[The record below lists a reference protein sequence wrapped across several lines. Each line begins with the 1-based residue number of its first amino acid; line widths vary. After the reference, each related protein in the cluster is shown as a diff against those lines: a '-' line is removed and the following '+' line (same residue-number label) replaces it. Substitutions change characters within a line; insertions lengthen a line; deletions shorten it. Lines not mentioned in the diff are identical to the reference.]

1 VLFCPYSQDYLH
13 GYSVPPTTYS
23 GSSQQKTCIVGSE
36 GQREEGIV
44 RVVKWIGGVV
54 LVSTLLV
61 VTAFGSSVA
70 AQQSGDT
77 EELELAEQNNS
88 GVSGTAT
95 LREADGGVEVTL
107 NMRGLP
113 EAGVEHINH
122 FHGGG
127 RCADYEAGEDI
138 PITIPLTTVIANQ
151 DGTGSASTTLPDV
164 TLDQLFDQRQER
176 IIVFH
181 AKQEEGVAVPPP
193 IACAD
198 VNPPPGETTTKT
210 ERTVVAKESTEAPLP
225 KSGGPVVSWAPS
237 VVLPA
242 AVLVLGFGILAFA
255 VLRRR

>member
-1 VLFCPYSQDYLH
+1 M
-13 GYSVPPTTYS
+13 
-23 GSSQQKTCIVGSE
+23 
-36 GQREEGIV
+36 RA
-44 RVVKWIGGVV
+44 VKWLGTVV

-61 VTAFGSSVA
+61 VADFGSSVS
-70 AQQSGDT
+70 AQQSGGT

-95 LREADGGVEVTL
+95 LRDVDGGVEVTL
-107 NMRGLP
+107 NMQGLP

-127 RCADYEAGEDI
+127 NCADYEAREDI
-138 PITIPLTTVIANQ
+138 PVTIPLTTVNANQ
-151 DGTGSASTTLPDV
+151 DGTGSATTTLPEV
-164 TLDQLFDQRQER
+164 SLDQLLDQRQER

-198 VNPPPGETTTKT
+198 VNPTPGETTTKT
-210 ERTVVAKESTEAPLP
+210 ERTVVTKESTGAPLP
-225 KSGGPVVSWAPS
+225 PSGGPVVSWAPS

-242 AVLVLGFGILAFA
+242 AVLVLGLGVLAFA

>member
-1 VLFCPYSQDYLH
+1 M
-13 GYSVPPTTYS
+13 
-23 GSSQQKTCIVGSE
+23 
-36 GQREEGIV
+36 RA
-44 RVVKWIGGVV
+44 VKWLSGVV
-54 LVSTLLV
+54 LVTTLLV
-61 VTAFGSSVA
+61 AAFGVSAA
-70 AQQSGDT
+70 AQQSGDTT

-95 LREADGGVEVTL
+95 LRDVDGGVEVTL

-127 RCADYEAGEDI
+127 SCADYEAREDI
-138 PITIPLTTVIANQ
+138 PVTIPLTTVIANQ
-151 DGTGSASTTLPDV
+151 DGTGSATTTLSDV

-198 VNPPPGETTTKT
+198 VNPTPGETTTKT
-210 ERTVVAKESTEAPLP
+210 ERTVVMKESTEAPLP

-242 AVLVLGFGILAFA
+242 AAVVLGIGILAFSA
-255 VLRRR
+255 LRRR

>member
-1 VLFCPYSQDYLH
+1 VC
-13 GYSVPPTTYS
+13 G
-23 GSSQQKTCIVGSE
+23 GE

-44 RVVKWIGGVV
+44 RAVKWLGGVF
-54 LVSTLLV
+54 LVTTLLV

-95 LREADGGVEVTL
+95 LREVNGGVEVTL
-107 NMRGLP
+107 NVRGLP

-127 RCADYEAGEDI
+127 SCADYEAREDI
-138 PITIPLTTVIANQ
+138 PVTIPLTTVIANQ
-151 DGTGSASTTLPDV
+151 DGTGSATTTLPEV
-164 TLDQLFDQRQER
+164 SLDQLLDQRQER

-198 VNPPPGETTTKT
+198 VNPTPGETTTKM
-210 ERTVVAKESTEAPLP
+210 ERTVVAKESTGAPLP
-225 KSGGPVVSWAPS
+225 ESGGPVVSWAPS
-237 VVLPA
+237 VLLPA
-242 AVLVLGFGILAFA
+242 AVLVLGFGVLAFA

>member
-1 VLFCPYSQDYLH
+1 MVAVANKKPVYCAI
-13 GYSVPPTTYS
+13 G
-23 GSSQQKTCIVGSE
+23 E

-44 RVVKWIGGVV
+44 RALKWLGGVV
-54 LVSTLLV
+54 LGTTLLV
-61 VTAFGSSVA
+61 ITAFGSSVA

-95 LREADGGVEVTL
+95 LREVEGGVEVTL

-138 PITIPLTTVIANQ
+138 PITIPLTTVVANQ

-198 VNPPPGETTTKT
+198 VNTTPGETTTKT
-210 ERTVVAKESTEAPLP
+210 ERTVVMKESTEAPLP

-242 AVLVLGFGILAFA
+242 AAVVLGIGILAFSA
-255 VLRRR
+255 LRRR

>member
-1 VLFCPYSQDYLH
+1 M
-13 GYSVPPTTYS
+13 
-23 GSSQQKTCIVGSE
+23 
-36 GQREEGIV
+36 RA
-44 RVVKWIGGVV
+44 VKWFCGVV
-54 LVSTLLV
+54 LVTTLLV
-61 VTAFGSSVA
+61 VAAFGSSAA
-70 AQQSGDT
+70 AQQSGGT

-95 LREADGGVEVTL
+95 LREVNGGVEVAL
-107 NMRGLP
+107 NMQGLP

-127 RCADYEAGEDI
+127 SCADYEAREDI
-138 PITIPLTTVIANQ
+138 PVTIPLTTVVANP
-151 DGTGSASTTLPDV
+151 DGTGSATTTLSDV
-164 TLDQLFDQRQER
+164 TLDQLLDQRQER

-198 VNPPPGETTTKT
+198 VNPTPGETTTKT
-210 ERTVVAKESTEAPLP
+210 EQTVVTKESTGAPLP

-242 AVLVLGFGILAFA
+242 AVLVLGSGVLVFAF
-255 VLRRR
+255 LRRR

>member
-1 VLFCPYSQDYLH
+1 MRAL
-13 GYSVPPTTYS
+13 
-23 GSSQQKTCIVGSE
+23 
-36 GQREEGIV
+36 
-44 RVVKWIGGVV
+44 KWLGGVV
-54 LVSTLLV
+54 LVTTLLV
-61 VTAFGSSVA
+61 VTAFGVSAA

-88 GVSGTAT
+88 GVSGNAT
-95 LREADGGVEVTL
+95 LRDVDGGVEVTL

-198 VNPPPGETTTKT
+198 VNPTLGETTTKT
-210 ERTVVAKESTEAPLP
+210 ERTVVMKESTGAPLP
-225 KSGGPVVSWAPS
+225 KSGGPVVSWVPS
-237 VVLPA
+237 MVLPA
-242 AVLVLGFGILAFA
+242 AVLVLGFGVLAFA

>member
-1 VLFCPYSQDYLH
+1 VCGD
-13 GYSVPPTTYS
+13 
-23 GSSQQKTCIVGSE
+23 E
-36 GQREEGIV
+36 GQWEEGIV
-44 RVVKWIGGVV
+44 RALKWLGGVV

-61 VTAFGSSVA
+61 VTAFGSSVE
-70 AQQSGDT
+70 AQQSGGT

-95 LREADGGVEVTL
+95 LRDVDDGVEVTL

-198 VNPPPGETTTKT
+198 VNPTPGETTTKT

-237 VVLPA
+237 VLLPA
-242 AVLVLGFGILAFA
+242 AGLVLGFGVLAFA

>member
-1 VLFCPYSQDYLH
+1 
-13 GYSVPPTTYS
+13 
-23 GSSQQKTCIVGSE
+23 
-36 GQREEGIV
+36 V
-44 RVVKWIGGVV
+44 RAVKWLSGVV
-54 LVSTLLV
+54 LVTTLLV
-61 VTAFGSSVA
+61 ATAFGNGA
-70 AQQSGDT
+70 EAQQSGDT

-95 LREADGGVEVTL
+95 LRDADGGVEVTL
-107 NMRGLP
+107 NMQGLP

-127 RCADYEAGEDI
+127 NCADYEAREDI
-138 PITIPLTTVIANQ
+138 PVTIPLTTVNANQ
-151 DGTGSASTTLPDV
+151 DGTGSATTTLPEV
-164 TLDQLFDQRQER
+164 SLDQLLDQRQER

-198 VNPPPGETTTKT
+198 VNTTPGETTTKT
-210 ERTVVAKESTEAPLP
+210 ERTVVMKESTEAPLP

-242 AVLVLGFGILAFA
+242 AAVVLGIGILAFSA
-255 VLRRR
+255 LRRR